1 MFNNTHRST
10 LQEVVDT
17 FPARYQSYLLRSF
30 LFFFFFLRLFS
41 LCILIFILLS
51 SFLPFNWLVTML
63 MFAFPKILTVRKL
76 SDPI

>member
-1 MFNNTHRST
+1 MLR
-10 LQEVVDT
+10 EVVDT
-17 FPARYQSYLLRSF
+17 SPARQSYLLRSF